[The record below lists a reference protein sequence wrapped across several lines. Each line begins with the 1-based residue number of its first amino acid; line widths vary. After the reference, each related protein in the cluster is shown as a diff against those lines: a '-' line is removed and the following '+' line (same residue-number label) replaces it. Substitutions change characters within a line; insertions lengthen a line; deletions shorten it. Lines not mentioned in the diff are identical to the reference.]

1 MGVVWRTPNAIAP
14 MSERLIIHN
23 FAGIESLTIE
33 LRRINILIGRQASG
47 KSICAKL
54 CYFFKDVHKEMVNAI
69 GREEDWNSFSERMSK
84 TFNSFFS
91 FEAWQGDRSSI
102 RYELD
107 EHWVTVGYSHN
118 QSATILFSPTYQAEF
133 ERLKVLR
140 NQPSLNPYGHDAIRE
155 QRALLEDSSSHMGA
169 EFVRDQVFVPAGR
182 SFFSVL
188 QINMFSLMR
197 AEIKLDPF
205 LLRFGQT
212 YENIRDWLPNLRPF
226 FRQKSSLIEPL
237 VSKILTGKYVRQN
250 GKDYLENPD
259 GRLIEVAM
267 SSSGQQE
274 ALPMV
279 IVLEGMLG
287 TSTFAGS
294 RTIYVEEPEAH
305 LFPDTQRDVVN
316 LIAAVFKQ
324 SEINLQ
330 FFITTHSPYVLTA
343 FNNLLQAGE
352 LHSQPMEELD
362 RRKLEDLIPEALA
375 LSVEDF
381 AAYSLA
387 NGTATSLISEEFGL
401 IDTNIIDDV
410 SNELSIEFGELLD
423 LVP

>member
-54 CYFFKDVHKEMVNAI
+54 CYFFKDVHGRMVHAVD
-69 GREEDWNSFSERMSK
+69 REDDWQGFSENMIK
-84 TFNSFFS
+84 IFNSCFS
-91 FEAWQGDRSSI
+91 LEAWQGDRARI

-107 EHWVTVGYSHN
+107 EHWIQVEHRHDEGVIIN
-118 QSATILFSPTYQAEF
+118 FSSDYQIEF
-133 ERLKVLR
+133 ERLKDFWS
-140 NQPSLNPYGHDAIRE
+140 QPNLDPFSPDTSKKQMI
-155 QRALLEDSSSHMGA
+155 LLEDSVRRMGT
-169 EFVRDQVFVPAGR
+169 EFVRDQMFIPAGR

-188 QINMFSLMR
+188 QNNIFNLLSAKVEF
-197 AEIKLDPF
+197 DPF
-205 LLRFGQT
+205 LLQFGQI
-212 YENIRDWLPNLRPF
+212 YESLKHYL
-226 FRQKSSLIEPL
+226 QKFQPLFHSKTPLIESL
-237 VSKILTGKYVRQN
+237 LSKILVGKYVYEN
-250 GKDYLENPD
+250 GKDFLRHPD
-259 GRLIEVAM
+259 GRLIEVSM

-279 IVLEGMLG
+279 ILLDGVFR
-287 TSTFAGS
+287 TSSFTGS
-294 RTIYVEEPEAH
+294 RTIYIEEPEAH
-305 LFPDTQRDVVN
+305 LFPSTQRDVVN
-316 LIAAVFKQ
+316 LIAAVFKHPN
-324 SEINLQ
+324 INLQ

-352 LHSQPMEELD
+352 LHSQSMEELD
-362 RRKLEDLIPEALA
+362 RRKLEHLIPEALA

-387 NGTATSLISEEFGL
+387 NGTAISMISEEFGL